1 MNSTEAH
8 YLMKTYLEKIK
19 SRRKIVADV
28 LRKDLKDEAHRLV
41 RLLEAEEFKFKR
53 VYLFGSITKD
63 KLLSSWSD
71 IDLAIEG
78 LDEEVFYK
86 VYACLLKNS
95 DFAVDLKPFEDLD
108 VSFQKKIRNEG
119 WIIYEKE

>member
-1 MNSTEAH
+1 
-8 YLMKTYLEKIK
+8 MKTYLEKIK